1 MKYEY
6 NYQYSQK
13 VRINKALFLIICLL
27 LGITISLIQMSSISD
42 IKVIIISLIFT
53 ITISFLLIYLLSF
66 KNWHKIRND
75 YSLVLEEKIIKIYD
89 IHGIQE
95 ININEIKKALF
106 ITKNNQVMEII
117 LIGNKKYK
125 INNFFDN
132 IEKISIEIKKILEK
146 NNIEIEY
153 KKNTIMPTVF
163 TAIVAITVLILSYY
177 YQFTGNTQLIRS
189 VSNKIIPIAGG
200 IMLLF
205 LPKQKKGF
213 IRGNR
218 KYILSAFLIIIS
230 VLQIVMEIT

>member
-1 MKYEY
+1 MKYVY

-13 VRINKALFLIICLL
+13 VRKNNALFLIICLL
-27 LGITISLIQMSSISD
+27 LGITISLIQMSSIFD
-42 IKVIIISLIFT
+42 IKVILISLIFAIT
-53 ITISFLLIYLLSF
+53 ITFLLIYFLTF

-75 YSLVLEEKIIKIYD
+75 YSLLIEENIIKKCD

-106 ITKNNQVMEII
+106 LSKNNQVVDII

-153 KKNTIMPTVF
+153 KKNTIIPTIF

-189 VSNKIIPIAGG
+189 LSNKIIPIAGG
-200 IMLLF
+200 IMLIF
-205 LPKQKKGF
+205 LPKQEKGF

-218 KYILSAFLIIIS
+218 KYILSAFMIIIS
-230 VLQIVMEIT
+230 VVQIVMEIT